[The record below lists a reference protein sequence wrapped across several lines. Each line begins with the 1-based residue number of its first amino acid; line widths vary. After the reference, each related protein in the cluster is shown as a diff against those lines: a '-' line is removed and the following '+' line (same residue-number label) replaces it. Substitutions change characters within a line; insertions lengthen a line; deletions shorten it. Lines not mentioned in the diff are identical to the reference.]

1 MASMQ
6 PLLEHMNQSQLHK
19 LNNTTDTWRTTWNMH
34 RIRGQQGLYS
44 PSKRIFTWT
53 WENNHQRLTTFDIWG
68 LTIQECGFKIKE
80 ILYLFL
86 SHWNSY
92 CISVATD
99 TWSGHRNHSF
109 LLTIIKHEQYW
120 NKNLQ
125 LKTLQNPKSFLLPIG
140 AYYYQPAHV
149 IQLVRC
155 LTFQLIL
162 NFCVKKKKE
171 PQWNANIGQVII
183 RVCLLQ
189 IALLQI
195 WLRATAS
202 LAQPLVAYWGGRD
215 ASAAALKQQLAFLFG
230 SCCHYII
237 RWICMASEKS

>member
-1 MASMQ
+1 MSWPLCNLYSSTWISHSYTNSTTLQ
-6 PLLEHMNQSQLHK
+6 TLGGQRETCTGSEGSRVCTLHQRESLLELEK
-19 LNNTTDTWRTTWNMH
+19 ITIKDW
-34 RIRGQQGLYS
+34 
-44 PSKRIFTWT
+44 
-53 WENNHQRLTTFDIWG
+53 LTTFDIWG
-68 LTIQECGFKIKE
+68 LTIQECGFKINE
-80 ILYLFL
+80 ILYLFF

-99 TWSGHRNHSF
+99 TWSGQRNHSF

-125 LKTLQNPKSFLLPIG
+125 LKMLQNPKSALLLSNSRVS

-155 LTFQLIL
+155 LTFQLRSICIIL

-195 WLRATAS
+195 WLRATTS
-202 LAQPLVAYWGGRD
+202 LAQPLVAY
-215 ASAAALKQQLAFLFG
+215 
-230 SCCHYII
+230 
-237 RWICMASEKS
+237 